1 MIMMIYHLCNHRNE
15 VILYRRKGNKPVRFI
30 QYPTFWKNEDKAT
43 NKVWG
48 ASVS

>member
-1 MIMMIYHLCNHRNE
+1 MKYKRRKEIE
-15 VILYRRKGNKPVRFI
+15 ADRRKGNKPVRFI

-48 ASVS
+48 ASAS